1 MLKVTRARKF
11 TKLDKV
17 VDIENGGES
26 VVINIKGKESK
37 LLHKTESLKEKE
49 RISLERLQRMSS
61 KNVSVWS
68 MKRLIKL
75 IRRGF
80 VYTLDEQILDSTRKD
95 ETTQKIESEY
105 EAKIAAK
112 KIFRNV
118 AEQGS
123 RFIHLEDVKRFMRE
137 DEAIKAISLIG
148 GSTKADKISKS
159 ILRNWVVNAVRER
172 RALALTLDDTK
183 TAVNTLHQMVN
194 VLVGII
200 IAITCLLILGI
211 LTSEFLLFISSQV
224 IVAAFIFG
232 NSCKTVFESII
243 FLFII
248 HPFDVGDR
256 CEIDGV
262 QMVVE
267 EMNILSTVF
276 LRFDNQKIV
285 YPNNILSTKPIS
297 NYYRSPDMGDTI
309 DFHVHIS
316 TPAEVI
322 SIMKKRI
329 VGYIESNKEHWH
341 PSPKII
347 LMNVEELT
355 KVKFSVWLTHRM
367 NHQDITERYTRRALV
382 VEEMIKIFND
392 LDIHYRF
399 TPIDVDIISMPTPSN
414 Y

>member
-1 MLKVTRARKF
+1 M
-11 TKLDKV
+11 
-17 VDIENGGES
+17 
-26 VVINIKGKESK
+26 
-37 LLHKTESLKEKE
+37 
-49 RISLERLQRMSS
+49 
-61 KNVSVWS
+61 
-68 MKRLIKL
+68 
-75 IRRGF
+75 
-80 VYTLDEQILDSTRKD
+80 
-95 ETTQKIESEY
+95 
-105 EAKIAAK
+105 
-112 KIFRNV
+112 
-118 AEQGS
+118 
-123 RFIHLEDVKRFMRE
+123 
-137 DEAIKAISLIG
+137 
-148 GSTKADKISKS
+148 
-159 ILRNWVVNAVRER
+159 
-172 RALALTLDDTK
+172 TLDDTK

-200 IAITCLLILGI
+200 IAIACLLILGI

-399 TPIDVDIISMPTPSN
+399 TPIDVNIISMPTPSN